1 MTERLP
7 EPPPPQTAH
16 APADPEAELA
26 RRNMIFG
33 FALFGFVL
41 ILFAATIGIAL
52 VYLALD

>member
-1 MTERLP
+1 MSERLP
-7 EPPPPQTAH
+7 DPPAPKTAH
-16 APADPEAELA
+16 EPADPEAELG

-33 FALFGFVL
+33 LALFGFVL